1 MPGDKLVSIDSSVLL
16 APDPALQIGSGFREA
31 MRRLAASVTI
41 ITSRDADGIPHGMVA
56 SSVIS
61 VSMDPASMLIA
72 VNRNAGLYPILL
84 RSRRFCINLL
94 SEEQSDLLK
103 PFSTS
108 ALRDQRFQSS
118 HWKDAWK
125 LDDARLP
132 WLHGA
137 SASVEC
143 EVDLVTDYGTHS
155 LFIGKVQ
162 KVHCAPASTAHPSI
176 ARPLVWLAGQQASL
190 AQS

>member
-1 MPGDKLVSIDSSVLL
+1 MLPDKVIQSN
-16 APDPALQIGSGFREA
+16 PALSQDVSNGFREA

-41 ITSRDADGIPHGMVA
+41 ITSRDADGVPHGMVA

-61 VSMDPASMLIA
+61 VSMDPPSMLIA
-72 VNRNAGLYPILL
+72 VNRSAGLYPILQ

-94 SEEQSDLLK
+94 SDDQSDLLK

-108 ALRDQRFQSS
+108 ALREQRFQSD
-118 HWKDAWK
+118 HWRDAWTP
-125 LDDARLP
+125 DSERLP
-132 WLHGA
+132 WLYDA

-155 LFIGKVQ
+155 LFIGRRS
-162 KVHCAPASTAHPSI
+162 HW
-176 ARPLVWLAGQQASL
+176 RPGSGW
-190 AQS
+190 